1 MDLTEHLT
9 CTGGAELPAGV
20 LGGSPLGLITP
31 HGTGAC
37 HPLPRPPPHLRIA
50 GVRVGALRLGEG
62 RRKVFAAGLLRSS
75 SRSFLI

>member
-9 CTGGAELPAGV
+9 CTGGAELPGGRAGG
-20 LGGSPLGLITP
+20 LPARPHHPAQHGS
-31 HGTGAC
+31 
-37 HPLPRPPPHLRIA
+37 LPPASPPHLRIA

-62 RRKVFAAGLLRSS
+62 RRKVFAAGLIRSS

>member
-9 CTGGAELPAGV
+9 CTGGAELPGGRAGG
-20 LGGSPLGLITP
+20 LPARPHHPAWHGS
-31 HGTGAC
+31 
-37 HPLPRPPPHLRIA
+37 LPPAPPPRIA

>member
-20 LGGSPLGLITP
+20 LGGSPLGLISP

-37 HPLPRPPPHLRIA
+37 HPLPSPSPASASRAPEWGHSA
-50 GVRVGALRLGEG
+50 WAKGGE
-62 RRKVFAAGLLRSS
+62 RCLLPA
-75 SRSFLI
+75 